1 MRFVLSIGPCNHKRL
16 DDAYSMAATDD
27 KSQSASQSSKNSD
40 VVFAY
45 CPVCKANYG
54 DYSGKCLCN
63 SDVLEEKEEG
73 KDSGSEKE
81 NAKDTRETDYGV
93 CGASVEQCMH
103 REGLQNTFDIKVQN
117 MDTSGD
123 TCLSRSETHSEPC
136 PPINVVLEE
145 QCATDV
151 CEEIGLSTVCAITE
165 NVLGRRRKH
174 ATLPATELGLCSM
187 NNAQSTRQIASTS
200 STSLLQEIG
209 SDARLQD
216 EKTKRRTFD
225 VFIVDNEGNMDT
237 YELNKIHSDKGSH
250 IVVNKK
256 ECGRRIRHSTAEE
269 PVKSILEDLGV
280 IPTGVNKGPCVYC
293 GDMINQNIS
302 MRHYRGNL
310 CMRCSN
316 EMSSN
321 VANAENDPGEKKEP
335 VLSYEKD
342 VPAAPDNAM
351 IMRPI
356 EDPAF
361 MRNEERECV
370 QESSRFGNT
379 IIFEESRGSSEKTS
393 TSKTSKSRV
402 PVRTNGKV
410 AQLIRFYES
419 LSTGEDNRMHL
430 KDSKASNV
438 SKG

>member
-1 MRFVLSIGPCNHKRL
+1 
-16 DDAYSMAATDD
+16 MAATNE
-27 KSQSASQSSKNSD
+27 KSQDAPPSSKSSD

-54 DYSGKCLCN
+54 DYAGKCLCN
-63 SDVLEEKEEG
+63 SDVLERQEKE
-73 KDSGSEKE
+73 
-81 NAKDTRETDYGV
+81 KDTGAENEAADGTREAGR
-93 CGASVEQCMH
+93 GADRAPAEQCAH
-103 REGLQNTFDIKVQN
+103 REGLQDAFDVRVQS
-117 MDTSGD
+117 MDTPGD

-136 PPINVVLEE
+136 PSINVVLEE

-165 NVLGRRRKH
+165 NVLGRRIRH
-174 ATLPATELGLCSM
+174 APPPAPGLGLGLCAVES
-187 NNAQSTRQIASTS
+187 AQRTRQIASTS

-209 SDARLQD
+209 ADAHSPD

-256 ECGRRIRHSTAEE
+256 ENGRRIRHSTAEE
-269 PVKSILEDLGV
+269 PVKSILEELGV
-280 IPTGVNKGPCVYC
+280 IPTSESKGPCAYC
-293 GDMINQNIS
+293 GDVMAQDNTLRQN
-302 MRHYRGNL
+302 RGSS
-310 CMRCSN
+310 CTRCSG
-316 EMSSN
+316 ERPRDGKD
-321 VANAENDPGEKKEP
+321 AEKDQGEKKEP
-335 VLSYEKD
+335 VLSYEKGKH
-342 VPAAPDNAM
+342 VAPDNAM

-361 MRNEERECV
+361 LRNEEQECV

-379 IIFEESRGSSEKTS
+379 IIFEESNASSAKTS
-393 TSKTSKSRV
+393 SSKTSKSRV
-402 PVRTNGKV
+402 SVRTHGKV
-410 AQLIRFYES
+410 AQLIKFYES
-419 LSTGEDNRMHL
+419 LSRGGDNRACPG
-430 KDSKASNV
+430 DSKASST